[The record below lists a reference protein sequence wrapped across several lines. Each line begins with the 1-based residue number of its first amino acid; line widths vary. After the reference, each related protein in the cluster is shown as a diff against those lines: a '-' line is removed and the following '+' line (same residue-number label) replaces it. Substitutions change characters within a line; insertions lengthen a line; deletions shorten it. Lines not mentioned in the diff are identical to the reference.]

1 MIRSPFISVMT
12 DAALKAA
19 KSLRRDLGEVE
30 ALQVSMKGPGD
41 FVSAADR
48 RAEKIIREALA
59 KARPTYGLVM
69 EEGGNIPGTDGA
81 HRWHVD
87 PLDGTTNFLH
97 GIPQFCVSIGLERDG
112 DFVAGVVYDPA
123 KDEMFVAERGK
134 GAYMNN
140 RRIRVAGRR
149 DFNQALIGVATPH
162 LGRGGHPHFLKELG
176 AVMARAAAT
185 RRLGSAALDIAYVA
199 CGRLD
204 AFWERG
210 LNSWDF
216 GAASVLVREA
226 GGLFSTLDGKKLLV
240 DSRDVICG
248 NETMHAE
255 LGAIL
260 KGAA

>member
-1 MIRSPFISVMT
+1 MISSPSISVMT

-19 KSLRRDLGEVE
+19 RSLRRDLGEVE

-48 RAEKIIREALA
+48 RAEKIIREALT
-59 KARPTYGLVM
+59 KARPTFGLVM
-69 EEGGNIPGTDGA
+69 EESGIVEGTDGA
-81 HRWHVD
+81 HRWHID

-134 GAYMNN
+134 GAFMNN

-149 DFNQALIGVATPH
+149 DFSLALIGVATPH
-162 LGRGGHPHFLKELG
+162 LGRGGHAGFVKELA

-199 CGRLD
+199 CGRYD

-210 LNSWDF
+210 LSSWDF

-226 GGLFSTLDGKKLLV
+226 GGVFTALDGKKSLV
-240 DSRDVICG
+240 DSHDVICG
-248 NETMHAE
+248 NEAMHDE
-255 LGAIL
+255 LASIVRNA
-260 KGAA
+260 K

>member
-1 MIRSPFISVMT
+1 MT
-12 DAALKAA
+12 DAAMKAA

-30 ALQVSMKGPGD
+30 QLQVSLKGPGD

-48 RAEKIIREALA
+48 KAETIVRDTLM

-69 EEGGNIPGTDGA
+69 EEEGVVAGTDGA
-81 HRWHVD
+81 HRWHID

-97 GIPQFCVSIGLERDG
+97 GIPQFAVCIGLERDG
-112 DFVAGVVYDPA
+112 DFVAGVVYDVG
-123 KDEMFVAERGK
+123 KDEMFVAEHGK
-134 GAYMNN
+134 GAYLNN

-149 DFNQALIGVATPH
+149 DFSQALIGVATPH
-162 LGRGGHPHFLKELG
+162 LGRTGHPRFLKEL
-176 AVMARAAAT
+176 AVVMGRAAAT

-204 AFWERG
+204 AFWERH

-226 GGLFSTLDGKKLLV
+226 GGVFTSLDGKKLP
-240 DSRDVICG
+240 DCHDIICG
-248 NETMHAE
+248 NEAMHGE
-255 LGAIL
+255 LSALIG
-260 KGAA
+260 GVS

>member
-1 MIRSPFISVMT
+1 MISSPSISVMT
-12 DAALKAA
+12 DAVLKAA
-19 KSLRRDLGEVE
+19 RSLRRDLGEVE

-48 RAEKIIREALA
+48 RAEKIIREALL
-59 KARPTYGLVM
+59 KARPSFGLVM
-69 EEGGNIPGTDGA
+69 EESGVTEGTDGA

-134 GAYMNN
+134 GAYLNN
-140 RRIRVAGRR
+140 RRIRVAARR
-149 DFNQALIGVATPH
+149 DFSLALIGMATPH
-162 LGRGGHPHFLKELG
+162 LGRGGHPNFLKELG

-185 RRLGSAALDIAYVA
+185 RRLGAAALDIAYVA
-199 CGRLD
+199 CGRYD
-204 AFWERG
+204 AFWERN
-210 LNSWDF
+210 LSSWDF

-226 GGLFSTLDGKKLLV
+226 GGLFTALDGKRPLA
-240 DSRDVICG
+240 DCRDVICG
-248 NETMHAE
+248 NDAMGTE
-255 LGAIL
+255 LASIL
-260 KGAA
+260 ASAN

>member
-1 MIRSPFISVMT
+1 MIRSPSISVMT

-48 RAEKIIREALA
+48 RAEKIIREALV

-69 EEGGNIPGTDGA
+69 EESGTVPGTDGA

-97 GIPQFCVSIGLERDG
+97 GVPQFCVSISLERDG

-134 GAYMNN
+134 GAYLNN
-140 RRIRVAGRR
+140 RRMRVAGRR
-149 DFNQALIGVATPH
+149 DFSQALIGIATPH
-162 LGRGGHPHFLKELG
+162 LGRAGHPQFVKELS

-185 RRLGSAALDIAYVA
+185 RRLGAAALDIAYVA

-210 LNSWDF
+210 LSSWDF

-226 GGLFSTLDGKKLLV
+226 GGVFSTLDGKKSLV

-248 NETMHAE
+248 NEDMHAE

-260 KGAA
+260 KALA

>member
-1 MIRSPFISVMT
+1 MIRSPSISVMT
-12 DAALKAA
+12 DAAIKAA
-19 KSLRRDLGEVE
+19 RSLRRDLGEVE
-30 ALQVSMKGPGD
+30 NLQVSFKGPGD

-48 RAEKIIREALA
+48 RAEKIIREALL

-69 EEGGNIPGTDGA
+69 EESGIVEGKDGA

-97 GIPQFCVSIGLERDG
+97 GVPQFCVSIALERDG

-134 GAYMNN
+134 GAYLNN

-149 DFNQALIGVATPH
+149 DLNLALIGVATPH
-162 LGRGGHPHFLKELG
+162 LGRAGHERFLNELR
-176 AVMARAAAT
+176 AVMAQVAAT

-199 CGRLD
+199 CGRYD
-204 AFWERG
+204 AFWERS
-210 LNSWDF
+210 LSSWDF

-226 GGLFSTLDGKKLLV
+226 GGMFTALDGAATLV
-240 DSRDVICG
+240 DAHDVICG
-248 NETMHAE
+248 NDSMHGE
-255 LGAIL
+255 LGRIL
-260 KGAA
+260 AKAA

>member
-1 MIRSPFISVMT
+1 MIRTPFISVMT

-48 RAEKIIREALA
+48 RAEKT

-69 EEGGNIPGTDGA
+69 EESGVIEGSDGA

-134 GAYMNN
+134 GAYLNN
-140 RRIRVAGRR
+140 RRIRVAGRNE
-149 DFNQALIGVATPH
+149 FSQALIGIATPH
-162 LGRGGHPHFLKELG
+162 LGRQGHAGFLKELNV
-176 AVMARAAAT
+176 VMARAAAT
-185 RRLGSAALDIAYVA
+185 RRFGAAALDIAYVA
-199 CGRLD
+199 SGRLD
-204 AFWERG
+204 AFWERS

-226 GGLFSTLDGKKLLV
+226 GGVFSALDGKKLLV

-248 NETMHAE
+248 NETMHSE
-255 LGAIL
+255 LGALI
-260 KGAA
+260 KSASA